1 MIELPKPVAAMN
13 PQERRDFWLFM
24 AFAFVV
30 LVIGIGL
37 RAPWPSDEPRFVL
50 VAKQMW
56 ESGDWLFP
64 HRGRELYPDKPPVYF
79 WLLNASYAV
88 VRNWTW
94 AFLLPSLMAAMGTLA
109 LVADLAR
116 RLWNPRVGLWAG
128 AAVLCAVQFVYQSKR
143 AQIDPTVVFFI
154 TLGCYGLLRHTMLGP
169 NWRWYWLGCFSAGLG
184 VATKGVGFLALLM
197 LLPYAVMRW
206 RNWRGL
212 TAASTTSSAWRWTFG
227 AVAFLAGI
235 AIWFVPMLTVALAG
249 GDPEH
254 RAYLDNLLFKQT
266 ATRYTNAWHHH
277 EPFWYFAEVIALF
290 WMPLSLT
297 VPWLVAP
304 WRDAWRERDA
314 RIWLPLCWVLLVLAF
329 FSASPGKRD
338 MYILPALPMFALAA
352 APFLG
357 LVTQRRGLR
366 VALLGFVIALGAG
379 LLAVGVAA
387 LLGDPAFERKLE
399 TARGLVDSGAAEPI
413 WISITLMGVLL
424 LITAAWSRLRHVISA
439 VAITTLVLWT
449 GYGVGIA
456 PALDAESS
464 SRRLMVEARNAA
476 GPTATIGLIH
486 WTEQMLLQAV
496 GPITEF
502 GFRAD
507 VVDQWNEGLVW
518 IRASPDDRRVLVQ
531 ADSLPTCVS
540 SPEKIGVSNRREWYL
555 VNANAA
561 RECPY
566 PIMRANLPSP
576 ASDD

>member
-1 MIELPKPVAAMN
+1 MIDLANPVAAMN

-24 AFAFVV
+24 AFAFLV
-30 LVIGIGL
+30 LAIGIGL

-94 AFLLPSLMAAMGTLA
+94 AFLLPSLLAALGTLA
-109 LVADLAR
+109 LVVDLGR

-154 TLGCYGLLRHTMLGP
+154 TVGCYGVLRHTLLGP
-169 NWRWYWLGCFSAGLG
+169 NWRWCWFGCFSAGLG
-184 VATKGVGFLALLM
+184 VATKGVGFLALLI
-197 LLPYAVMRW
+197 LLPYAVMRR
-206 RNWRGL
+206 RNWDGL
-212 TAASTTSSAWRWTFG
+212 SEPTTSSTWRWAVG
-227 AVAFLAGI
+227 AVALLAGI
-235 AIWFVPMLTVALAG
+235 AIWFVPMLTMALAG

-277 EPFWYFAEVIALF
+277 EPFWYFGEVIALF

-297 VPWLVAP
+297 LPWLFAP
-304 WRDAWRERDA
+304 WRAAWRERDA
-314 RIWLPLCWVLLVLAF
+314 RIWLPLCWVLLVLLF
-329 FSASPGKRD
+329 FSVSPGKRD

-352 APFLG
+352 APYLG
-357 LVTQRRGLR
+357 SLTQRRGLR
-366 VALLGFVIALGAG
+366 IALLGFVIALGAG
-379 LLAVGVAA
+379 FFVIGLMA

-399 TARGLVDSGAAEPI
+399 TARGLVDNGAAEPI
-413 WISITLMGVLL
+413 WISVTTMGL
-424 LITAAWSRLRHVISA
+424 LILIVAAWSRLRHVIAA

-449 GYGVGIA
+449 CYGIGIA

-464 SRRLMVEARNAA
+464 SRRLMQDARSAA
-476 GPTATIGLIH
+476 GPNATIGLIH

-496 GPITEF
+496 GQTTEF
-502 GFRAD
+502 GFRTD
-507 VVDQWNEGLVW
+507 VADQWNEGLAW
-518 IRASPDDRRVLVQ
+518 LRTSPSERRLLVQ
-531 ADSLPTCVS
+531 AESLPNCIS
-540 SPEKIGVSNRREWYL
+540 SPQTVGIANRREWFL
-555 VNANAA
+555 IDANAA
-561 RECPY
+561 SACVA
-566 PIMRANLPSP
+566 PITHADLPTS
-576 ASDD
+576 AADE